1 MGIYNVRCEHGIMAT
16 DCLICSTCSSCA
28 EKDAEIERL
37 TGVIALDCKIMEE
50 SSDKLKAA
58 EQKVEAIVA
67 ALEIDPTA
75 VNLEA
80 GQLKLIVEAVV
91 KQAKE
96 VNDVK

>member
-28 EKDAEIERL
+28 EKEAEIERL

-58 EQKVEAIVA
+58 EQK
-67 ALEIDPTA
+67 
-75 VNLEA
+75 
-80 GQLKLIVEAVV
+80 IVE
-91 KQAKE
+91 KDMEISKLKE
-96 VNDVK
+96 GILLLREQLTNPRR